1 MAGADLSNSVANT
14 VKAADGS
21 DRTDTS
27 GSHGRKAYDSTDAIV
42 QRDTPTEWLC
52 SFPAF
57 LILTLTVVLGL
68 GEYLHAT
75 GVNLGNTIWADYHA
89 LRLDSPA
96 PTCDANINIEQE
108 VQRLAGQQSDDEFD
122 LFGDEPDTDAMRQSV
137 TTAKQRCVA
146 EHAQYQ
152 RLQGQL
158 TPALS
163 IYRSV
168 ETGLSAMILASLPYK
183 RYLMA
188 ILVLLCATATTLFR
202 HHIALRLVRTRT
214 DYMVS
219 TAAQLVANALLL
231 FTSVSYLQGQLA
243 SMESGVVVDFLGINY
258 VWIGGFALLTVIS
271 AWQLLH
277 PVKQLE
283 AGGNALL
290 SIFSIPLYTLMC
302 LTTSAQFIFEGHY
315 SGISIYLSQMMELAT
330 LFLNLGLYIWIG
342 MLLKQTQFVHRCI
355 ELVRVWKLAP
365 EMLAVV
371 LLIVTAVPTAY
382 TGASGIF
389 VIAAGGII
397 FRELQQAGAR
407 RQFSL
412 AVTAMS
418 GSMGVVFRP
427 CLMVVIIAALNNE
440 VTTDELYNWG
450 LLVFLIT
457 IAVFALLA
465 YITRG
470 QSLRLPPLVDALQ
483 GTREKSKPLI
493 PYVLTTVVIVFFF
506 SAVLNTSL
514 NEFSAPVILPCVL
527 LVLLFYER
535 LRHRDFHQVGDV
547 VAGFEAGVRATVR
560 KATNETTIH
569 IGALLML
576 MALSVSLGGMIER
589 SHVLDVLPQSLSSPL
604 LTMVMV
610 TVVMVIIGM
619 IMDPYGAIILVSA
632 GVAPIAYQAGIHPVH
647 FWMVALVAFE
657 LGYLSPPVALNHL
670 LTRQVVGEK
679 EIIALLEERDSS
691 LKNASFWFRHERFVL
706 PIVVLGSALLLVA
719 FVPLWW

>member
-1 MAGADLSNSVANT
+1 MAGANLSKTVASDT
-14 VKAADGS
+14 VK
-21 DRTDTS
+21 S
-27 GSHGRKAYDSTDAIV
+27 GNSHKAYSSNDTIV

-57 LILTLTVVLGL
+57 LILALTVVLGL
-68 GEYLHAT
+68 GEYLHASA
-75 GVNLGNTIWADYHA
+75 VNLGNSIWPDYHA
-89 LRLDSPA
+89 LRLDAGA

-108 VQRLAGQQSDDEFD
+108 VQRLTSQQSDDEFD
-122 LFGDEPDTDAMRQSV
+122 LFGDEVDVDAMRQSV
-137 TTAKQRCVA
+137 TTAKSRCIA
-146 EHAQYQ
+146 EHAEYKQ
-152 RLQGQL
+152 LQGQL
-158 TPALS
+158 TPALNA
-163 IYRSV
+163 YRTL
-168 ETGLSAMILASLPYK
+168 ETGLSIFILESLPYK

-214 DYMVS
+214 DYIVS
-219 TAAQLVANALLL
+219 TAGQLVANALLL
-231 FTSVSYLQGQLA
+231 FTSVSYLQGQLE
-243 SMESGVVVDFLGINY
+243 SIDSGVVVDFQGINY
-258 VWIGGFALLTVIS
+258 IWIAGFALLTVIS
-271 AWQLLH
+271 AWQLFH
-277 PVKQLE
+277 PIENLKP
-283 AGGNALL
+283 GGNALL

-302 LTTSAQFIFEGHY
+302 LTTSAQFILDGHY

-355 ELVRVWKLAP
+355 ELLRVWKLAP

-371 LLIVTAVPTAY
+371 LLVVTAVPTAY

-440 VTTDELYNWG
+440 VTTDELYDWG

-457 IAVFALLA
+457 IAIFALIA
-465 YITRG
+465 YLTRG
-470 QSLRLPPLVDALQ
+470 QSLRLPPLSEALQ
-483 GTREKSKPLI
+483 GSRIKAKPLI
-493 PYVLTTVVIVFFF
+493 PYVLTTAVIVFFF
-506 SAVLNTSL
+506 HWVLNTSL

-535 LRHRDFHQVGDV
+535 LRHRDFHQVEDV

-589 SHVLDVLPQSLSSPL
+589 SHVLEVLPQSLSSPL
-604 LTMVMV
+604 MTMLMV
-610 TVVMVIIGM
+610 TLVMVIIGM

-632 GVAPIAYQAGIHPVH
+632 GVAPIAYQAGINPVH

-670 LTRQVVGEK
+670 LTRQVVGES
-679 EIIALLEERDSS
+679 EILALSQERAST

-706 PIVVLGSALLLVA
+706 PIAVLGSALLLVA
-719 FVPLWW
+719 FVPLYL